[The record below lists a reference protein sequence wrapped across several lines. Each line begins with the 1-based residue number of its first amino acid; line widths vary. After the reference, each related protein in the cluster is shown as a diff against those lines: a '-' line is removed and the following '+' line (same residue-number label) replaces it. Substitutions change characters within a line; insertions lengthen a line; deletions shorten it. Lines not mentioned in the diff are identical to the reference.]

1 VKQTLNGTTVFAVQ
15 NGAIKGIDL
24 KKMSATIAAAKRE
37 KSYQKLVELTPQAG
51 DETRFSQLGGTAQ
64 ITDGVVRNNDMKIQ
78 SPDLLN
84 VSGKGSADLPR
95 ETLDYNVVVG
105 TFPIHIDG
113 PFSKLRFRP
122 DWNAIMQEKLEE
134 KKTETRE
141 KLEKKLKDKFKL
153 FK

>member
-1 VKQTLNGTTVFAVQ
+1 
-15 NGAIKGIDL
+15 
-24 KKMSATIAAAKRE
+24 
-37 KSYQKLVELTPQAG
+37 
-51 DETRFSQLGGTAQ
+51 
-64 ITDGVVRNNDMKIQ
+64 
-78 SPDLLN
+78 LLN

-105 TFPIHIDG
+105 TFPILIDG

-134 KKTETRE
+134 KKTETTE